1 MGLINRTGC
10 VVAVTSLALLISASA
25 NAAPGDTVYAGVTA
39 EGNTK
44 VKLVVASP
52 GQATTFKIANTT
64 AECKAGSLDTDPAT
78 FRRFDTSDPGEFS
91 DKRKASTKDGQYV
104 LKDTFLLAGTIN
116 ADQAS
121 WSGTYQKTTKVLKNG
136 RRFDTCVLSTTW
148 DVS

>member
-1 MGLINRTGC
+1 MGLMNRRGC
-10 VVAVTSLALLISASA
+10 AVAATSLALLVSASA
-25 NAAPGDTVYAGVTA
+25 AAAPGDTVYTGATA
-39 EGNTK
+39 DGNTK

-64 AECKAGSLDTDPAT
+64 AECKAGSLDTEPAT

-91 DKRKASTKDGQYV
+91 DKRKATTKDGQYV

-136 RRFDTCVLSTTW
+136 RKFDTCVLSTTW